1 MEEENKILEFG
12 IKRENEER
20 RDGGCAVVF
29 DPKTQMY
36 AMGEDDGDGFYR
48 LFSGGVSVDEDIKE
62 GTLRE
67 VVEESGLN
75 DFLYVEK
82 IGEAFA
88 HYYNTLKKVNRAA
101 RVTCFLVILNSRRF
115 VGTKLEDHEKFSLI
129 WVTPNEILG
138 NWEKRRD
145 EKNQPEHWIYFLKKS
160 VKKAKE
166 LGYDI
171 TSFIEE

>member
-1 MEEENKILEFG
+1 MDEENLPEFG
-12 IKRENEER
+12 EKRENEER

-36 AMGEDDGDGFYR
+36 AVGEDEGDGFYR
-48 LFSGGVSVDEDIKE
+48 LFSGGVSDDEDIKE

-88 HYYNTLKKVNRAA
+88 HYYNTLKNLNRVA
-101 RVTCFLVILNSRRF
+101 RVTCFLVILNSNRSI
-115 VGTKLEDHEKFSLI
+115 VAKLEEHEKFSLM
-129 WVTPNEILG
+129 WVGASEIFG
-138 NWEKRRD
+138 NWEKSRD

-160 VKKAKE
+160 IKRAKE
-166 LGYDI
+166 LGYDT
-171 TSFIEE
+171 TSFIME